1 MVSTLNE
8 NLDLLTGSDEI
19 VFENNEQV
27 STENLIETSNMDF
40 DFNELQ
46 KNNNRATKPKLISKE
61 KRKKRNQM
69 RKTSRRKNRQ

>member
-1 MVSTLNE
+1 
-8 NLDLLTGSDEI
+8 
-19 VFENNEQV
+19 
-27 STENLIETSNMDF
+27 LIETSNMDF